1 MKRILAIA
9 TAFCFGLPAIATAAP
24 GDRDKGHGGK
34 PPMTKPAFG
43 AKPVGKPPSNNRPP
57 ANRPPNKPPMTKPA
71 FGAKP
76 VGPRPS
82 RPGHGHTKPPPS
94 WHKPRPSQFYWRGKW
109 MGRYRAPAY
118 VYPRGYSYRYW
129 RSGDVL
135 PLLFLTAQYY
145 FDNYA
150 QLGLETPPPGY
161 RWVRYG
167 PDLLLVNVRTGS
179 VEDVVYGAFY

>member
-9 TAFCFGLPAIATAAP
+9 TALCFGLPAIAYAAP
-24 GDRDKGHGGK
+24 GDRDKHGGGK

-43 AKPVGKPPSNNRPP
+43 AKPVGPKPGNGNRPKPPGNSHKPRPPSN
-57 ANRPPNKPPMTKPA
+57 AN
-71 FGAKP
+71 
-76 VGPRPS
+76 
-82 RPGHGHTKPPPS
+82 RPGHGHAKPPPS

-109 MGRYRAPAY
+109 TSRYRAPAY
-118 VYPRGYSYRYW
+118 VYPRGYTYRYW

-145 FDNYA
+145 FDNYT